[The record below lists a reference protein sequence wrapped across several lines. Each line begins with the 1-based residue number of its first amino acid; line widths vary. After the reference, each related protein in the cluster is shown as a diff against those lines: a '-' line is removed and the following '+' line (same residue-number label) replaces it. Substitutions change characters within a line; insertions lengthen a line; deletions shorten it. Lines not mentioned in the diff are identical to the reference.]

1 MNKRVR
7 AEPFRRG
14 ASGQWEVRRLRAGVF
29 RLGGYLGL
37 DTRAVVRFGEAV
49 SGQRWRQCRRDDLER
64 VLADFAQLADRVV
77 LRRQWTDIEPA
88 PLAKHPERPV

>member
-1 MNKRVR
+1 MSRQKGSSVNKRVM

-14 ASGQWEVRRLRAGVF
+14 APGQWEVRRLRAGVF

-37 DTRAVVRFGEAV
+37 DTRAVVRFGEAI

-64 VLADFAQLADRVV
+64 VLTDFAQLADRVV
-77 LRRQWTDIEPA
+77 LRLSLI
-88 PLAKHPERPV
+88 HI